1 MSATLL
7 NKAVVAQFLAEVFEN
22 FRGQYLDHLVTP
34 DLRAHPLAALGL
46 PDGPEGVRRLLPA
59 LRAAFANPKV
69 SVPDMVAEG
78 DRVVARYVFEAD
90 HAGELMGV
98 PATGRRVRIP
108 GILVARLREGK
119 VAEYWREEDQ
129 WGLLQQ
135 IGGVPEAALQG
146 A

>member
-22 FRGQYLDHLVTP
+22 FRGEYLDHLVTS
-34 DLRAHPLAALGL
+34 DLRAHPPAALGL
-46 PDGPEGVRRLLPA
+46 PDGPEGVRQLLPA
-59 LRAAFANPKV
+59 LRATFANPKV

-78 DRVVARYVFEAD
+78 DRVVARYLFEAD

-108 GILVARLREGK
+108 GILVARVREGK
-119 VAEYWREEDQ
+119 VAEYWREEDR
-129 WGLLQQ
+129 WDLMRQ
-135 IGGVPEAALQG
+135 IGGNPSMELQG